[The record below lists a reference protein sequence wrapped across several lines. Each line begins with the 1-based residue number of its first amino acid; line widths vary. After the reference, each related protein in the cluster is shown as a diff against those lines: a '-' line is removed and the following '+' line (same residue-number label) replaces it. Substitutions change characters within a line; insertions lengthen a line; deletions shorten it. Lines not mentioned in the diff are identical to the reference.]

1 MKQLTEKREIIWK
14 DSESEI
20 IHFVLAVA
28 NKVVGY
34 EINENG
40 ASIVKHVVAEALSYV
55 GNNKIVSLR
64 ISPEDYKRFTAED
77 AGIKDFN
84 IKIIEDKMISAG
96 GCVVETD
103 FGDVE
108 SLLETRWEEIKK
120 SVGEKE

>member
-1 MKQLTEKREIIWK
+1 M
-14 DSESEI
+14 
-20 IHFVLAVA
+20 
-28 NKVVGY
+28 
-34 EINENG
+34 
-40 ASIVKHVVAEALSYV
+40 
-55 GNNKIVSLR
+55 R